1 MAEGGNGPERRGK
14 AFPCQLCHVRS
25 VATRA
30 LGTHYLRAHQ
40 RCLEY
45 GSNRPREMN
54 EGEWELKMAALKRSQ
69 RNNYDKRHGRS
80 PYGAAPQSG
89 EEGAV
94 SGSPQRPVPCQAFM
108 NLTQPLYHSLT
119 HQSSIPSLMGLD
131 FTEPPRDPY
140 PGRYRPRSSGAPATV
155 SKAPEEL
162 SAVTTNTGA
171 PATESRVE
179 LYTFPGRPFMRLTVE
194 PDVEPDALVMN
205 VWGDSDIEVYAASD
219 SRVPEE
225 DLAQLRADDERELM
239 QVSAVRSV
247 SAEELGER
255 LGTGGVIQGGSL
267 GMAHTVPVEEGPRVA
282 APGSDVI
289 SAEEA
294 ERRRVASHL
303 QALLMADGVHQPH
316 EALQNVASWV
326 QSILGTPCLPLPPS
340 APEPSQS
347 EHPQMIVEAVSGTVP
362 MDTLDPFTPSVSLPI
377 QEPPST
383 PAIPVVTPPHPA
395 AYSDISSEYAADQS
409 RDQSSSIV
417 D

>member
-25 VATRA
+25 VTRRA

-45 GSNRPREMN
+45 GSNRPREMD

-69 RNNYDKRHGRS
+69 KNNYDKRHGRS
-80 PYGAAPQSG
+80 PYGAPQSG

-155 SKAPEEL
+155 SKAPEEF
-162 SAVTTNTGA
+162 SAVTMNTGA

-179 LYTFPGRPFMRLTVE
+179 MYTIPGRPFMRLTVE
-194 PDVEPDALVMN
+194 PDCEPDALVMD
-205 VWGDSDIEVYAASD
+205 VWGDSNIEVYAASD

-225 DLAQLRADDERELM
+225 DLAQLRADDERELI
-239 QVSAVRSV
+239 QASAIRSV

-255 LGTGGVIQGGSL
+255 LGTGEVIQGGSL
-267 GMAHTVPVEEGPRVA
+267 GMVLTVPVEEGPQTA
-282 APGSDVI
+282 AK
-289 SAEEA
+289 
-294 ERRRVASHL
+294 RRVASHL
-303 QALLMADGVHQPH
+303 QAILMAVDG
-316 EALQNVASWV
+316 
-326 QSILGTPCLPLPPS
+326 
-340 APEPSQS
+340 
-347 EHPQMIVEAVSGTVP
+347 
-362 MDTLDPFTPSVSLPI
+362 
-377 QEPPST
+377 
-383 PAIPVVTPPHPA
+383 
-395 AYSDISSEYAADQS
+395 
-409 RDQSSSIV
+409 
-417 D
+417 

>member
-1 MAEGGNGPERRGK
+1 MAEGGNGPELRVK

-25 VATRA
+25 VTRRA

-45 GSNRPREMN
+45 GSNRPREMD
-54 EGEWELKMAALKRSQ
+54 EGEWEVKMAALKHSQ
-69 RNNYDKRHGRS
+69 KNNYNKRHGRS

-108 NLTQPLYHSLT
+108 NMTQPLYHSLMP
-119 HQSSIPSLMGLD
+119 QSSIPSLMGLD

-155 SKAPEEL
+155 SRAPEEF
-162 SAVTTNTGA
+162 SAVTTDNGA
-171 PATESRVE
+171 PAAESRVK

-194 PDVEPDALVMN
+194 PDCEPDALVMD

-267 GMAHTVPVEEGPRVA
+267 GMAHTVPVEEGSRVA

-289 SAEEA
+289 PAEEA
-294 ERRRVASHL
+294 ERRRVASHI
-303 QALLMADGVHQPH
+303 QAILLAADGVHQPH
-316 EALQNVASWV
+316 EALQSVASWV
-326 QSILGTPCLPLPPS
+326 QSILGTTLPPLHS
-340 APEPSQS
+340 FEPEQSQS
-347 EHPQMIVEAVSGTVP
+347 EYPPVITEAVSGTNP
-362 MDTLDPFTPSVSLPI
+362 METMDH
-377 QEPPST
+377 ST
-383 PAIPVVTPPHPA
+383 
-395 AYSDISSEYAADQS
+395 
-409 RDQSSSIV
+409 
-417 D
+417 